1 MTDTVKEF
9 MFWAEMQVSL
19 EHETKLKMKS
29 QSAISLKKSLPIF
42 FQGQEVE
49 DDGSDGV
56 RKRFTSSILFE
67 NLIKFNSSKKTVE
80 VFV

>member
-1 MTDTVKEF
+1 M
-9 MFWAEMQVSL
+9 
-19 EHETKLKMKS
+19 
-29 QSAISLKKSLPIF
+29 
-42 FQGQEVE
+42 E

-67 NLIKFNSSKKTVE
+67 NLIKFHSSKKTVE

>member
-1 MTDTVKEF
+1 MTN
-9 MFWAEMQVSL
+9 
-19 EHETKLKMKS
+19 KMKI

-80 VFV
+80 VFVGFLAKSPKYYNCFPC